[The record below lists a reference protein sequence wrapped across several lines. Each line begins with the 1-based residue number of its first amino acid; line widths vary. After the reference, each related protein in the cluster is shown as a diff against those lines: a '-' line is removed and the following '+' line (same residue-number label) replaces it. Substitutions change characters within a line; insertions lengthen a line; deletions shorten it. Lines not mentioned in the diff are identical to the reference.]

1 MSKSMEESG
10 SVSIYKEKWPIK
22 KKIQQILCIDK
33 KKMIVRLLSE
43 VINSNN
49 KR

>member
-22 KKIQQILCIDK
+22 KKNPANFMYRQKKNDRSSALRGDQQQ
-33 KKMIVRLLSE
+33 
-43 VINSNN
+43 
-49 KR
+49 

>member
-33 KKMIVRLLSE
+33 KKNDRSSAL
-43 VINSNN
+43 
-49 KR
+49 